1 MEGPNTHQPF
11 SVRFAPAE
19 ASVADEKTLKKS
31 NKGYIVDS
39 NERKRRN
46 KFLFEGVRLEMMELQ
61 KENEYLKSLVR
72 EKITPMSL
80 AETILKEAEA
90 PVVDIFLQNS
100 VLLDETDEF
109 DESLDGSLGSYVVAE
124 EEIPNVKSIATSIS
138 ERSNTTK
145 TTKTSESS
153 ELTSEDTP
161 RISAAASVEKGNS
174 NSLGTRKGILRKRVN
189 IDEKDAHKSGSAS
202 TKSSVTGTARRK
214 KVLTHKRTDSKR
226 MISYGKKLSNESLE
240 TKKSIATKR
249 TIDTGA
255 KSISTRKTTHSTP
268 TLRAS
273 GTRRRTIGT
282 NLQKSPSRTTT
293 NVGKIGFRSRSK
305 TDESA
310 TRKSSNT
317 TGTNASSGIGRR
329 TRPSSNTTSSTLN
342 QRTTKSDP
350 MRRKPRDTSRPGTS
364 TASRSGLKKKQDPR
378 PHSSPSTKR
387 SEARLKSKQEEG
399 KGKSAPKRTHKQV
412 EIKSPISSIGS
423 DGEDSLRGGS
433 IPRMVDVDIGDFSIE
448 EMDENSSSERNLS
461 RNTTR
466 RIPQRVGSDVVVFH
480 QEVESLAAAL
490 GGDLAF

>member
-1 MEGPNTHQPF
+1 MEGPETHQPF

-19 ASVADEKTLKKS
+19 ASAADEQTLKRK
-31 NKGYIVDS
+31 NKGHIVDS
-39 NERKRRN
+39 NGRKRRN
-46 KFLFEGVRLEMMELQ
+46 KFLFEGVRLELMELQ

-72 EKITPMSL
+72 EKISPMSL

-100 VLLDETDEF
+100 VLLDEADEF
-109 DESLDGSLGSYVVAE
+109 DESFDESVTSSVAE
-124 EEIPNVKSIATSIS
+124 EEIPHVKSIATSS

-145 TTKTSESS
+145 TTKTSASS
-153 ELTSEDTP
+153 DLTSEDTP

-174 NSLGTRKGILRKRVN
+174 NSLGTRKGILRKPG
-189 IDEKDAHKSGSAS
+189 EKDAHKSGSAS
-202 TKSSVTGTARRK
+202 TKSSVSGTARRK

-226 MISYGKKLSNESLE
+226 MISYGKKMSNESLE

-249 TIDTGA
+249 TIDTAA

-282 NLQKSPSRTTT
+282 NFQKSPSRTTT
-293 NVGKIGFRSRSK
+293 NVGKIRFRSRSK

-317 TGTNASSGIGRR
+317 TGTNASSSIERR

-342 QRTTKSDP
+342 QRTIKSDP
-350 MRRKPRDTSRPGTS
+350 IRRKPRDTSRPGTS

-387 SEARLKSKQEEG
+387 SKARLKSKQEGEG
-399 KGKSAPKRTHKQV
+399 KSTPKRTHKQV
-412 EIKSPISSIGS
+412 EMKSPISIGS
-423 DGEDSLRGGS
+423 DGEDYSRRGS
-433 IPRMVDVDIGDFSIE
+433 IPSMVDFDIGDFSIE

>member
-1 MEGPNTHQPF
+1 MEGPETHQPF

-19 ASVADEKTLKKS
+19 ASVADEQTLKKC
-31 NKGYIVDS
+31 NKGHIVDS
-39 NERKRRN
+39 NGRKRRN
-46 KFLFEGVRLEMMELQ
+46 KFLFEGVRLELMELQ

-72 EKITPMSL
+72 EKISPMSL

-100 VLLDETDEF
+100 VLLDEADEF
-109 DESLDGSLGSYVVAE
+109 DESFDESVTSSVAE
-124 EEIPNVKSIATSIS
+124 EEIPQVKSIATSS

-145 TTKTSESS
+145 TTKTSASS
-153 ELTSEDTP
+153 DLTSEDTP

-174 NSLGTRKGILRKRVN
+174 NSLGTRKGILRKRG
-189 IDEKDAHKSGSAS
+189 EKDAHKSGSAS
-202 TKSSVTGTARRK
+202 TKSSVTGRK
-214 KVLTHKRTDSKR
+214 KVLAHKRTDSKR
-226 MISYGKKLSNESLE
+226 MISYGKKMSNESLE

-249 TIDTGA
+249 TIDTAA

-282 NLQKSPSRTTT
+282 NFQKSPSRTTT

-317 TGTNASSGIGRR
+317 TGTNASSSIGRR

-342 QRTTKSDP
+342 QRTIKSDP
-350 MRRKPRDTSRPGTS
+350 IRRKPRDTSRPGTS

-387 SEARLKSKQEEG
+387 SKARLKSKQEEG
-399 KGKSAPKRTHKQV
+399 KGKSTPKRTHKQV
-412 EIKSPISSIGS
+412 EIKSPISPIGS
-423 DGEDSLRGGS
+423 DGEDYSRRRS
-433 IPRMVDVDIGDFSIE
+433 IPHMVDIDIGDCSIE

-466 RIPQRVGSDVVVFH
+466 RIPQRVGSDVIVFNR
-480 QEVESLAAAL
+480 EVESLAAAL

>member
-1 MEGPNTHQPF
+1 MEGPDTHQPF

-19 ASVADEKTLKKS
+19 ASVADEKTLKKC
-31 NKGYIVDS
+31 NKGHLVDK

-46 KFLFEGVRLEMMELQ
+46 KFMFEGVRLELMELQ

-72 EKITPMSL
+72 EKISPMSL

-100 VLLDETDEF
+100 VLLDEADEF
-109 DESLDGSLGSYVVAE
+109 DESFDESVGSE
-124 EEIPNVKSIATSIS
+124 EEIPNVKSIATFS

-145 TTKTSESS
+145 TTKTSASS
-153 ELTSEDTP
+153 DLTSEDTP
-161 RISAAASVEKGNS
+161 RTSVASVESRNS
-174 NSLGTRKGILRKRVN
+174 NSVGTRKGILRKRSN
-189 IDEKDAHKSGSAS
+189 IGEKDAHKSGSAS
-202 TKSSVTGTARRK
+202 TKSSVSGTTRRK
-214 KVLTHKRTDSKR
+214 KVLTHEWTDSKR

-240 TKKSIATKR
+240 TKKSIATRR

-282 NLQKSPSRTTT
+282 NLHKSPSRINANT
-293 NVGKIGFRSRSK
+293 GKIGFRSRSSK

-317 TGTNASSGIGRR
+317 TGSKASSSIARR

-342 QRTTKSDP
+342 QRTVKSDP
-350 MRRKPRDTSRPGTS
+350 IRRKPRDTSRPSTS
-364 TASRSGLKKKQDPR
+364 TASRSGLKKKEDPR

-387 SEARLKSKQEEG
+387 AKARMKSKREGEG
-399 KGKSAPKRTHKQV
+399 KSTPKQTRKQV

-423 DGEDSLRGGS
+423 DDDDNRRGS
-433 IPRMVDVDIGDFSIE
+433 IPSMVDIDIGDFSIE

-461 RNTTR
+461 RHTTR
-466 RIPQRVGSDVVVFH
+466 KIPPRVGSDVIVFH